1 MSLNKENT
9 DELRD
14 DQDII
19 IIDHLVSREVDTNTT
34 LVNQRGSTVN
44 IQDDNNEE

>member
-1 MSLNKENT
+1 MSLNKEQI
-9 DELRD
+9 DGIRD

-19 IIDHLVSREVDTNTT
+19 IIDHLVIRDVDTNTT

-44 IQDDNNEE
+44 IQDDTNEE